1 MSIKKNLLL
10 MSLALLT
17 FSCDKNKKNI
27 KPIIEFTTKIT
38 KETSDFVMQVPTQ
51 TSVSN
56 WDGVNFVNQGNNFA
70 VLNKFDFYKEA
81 IKSKGK
87 IIAAP
92 IIQNAKLFILDEKN
106 TVTCFDL
113 NSKKQIWQ
121 ANINKDSLTNKITA
135 TGGITFANNLLY
147 VSNGS
152 RDLIILDANT
162 GYEIARPRLPDISN
176 APVEVGNKHIYASLA
191 NNSFISLNKET
202 LNLAWQVAGPQTSLM
217 LLMQSAIKPAEIS
230 NAVFVPFYSGQLSML
245 NKESGEPVW
254 ENNLLSQLDDFDDM
268 NYANLI
274 TQPIFAPDSVFASSA
289 SGIVSKINLNTG
301 QSVWRKNIQDVLG
314 MAKFGNALVLTTN
327 AQQIACISSESGQIS
342 WVVDL
347 QDIEAKHNK
356 ANNLLTPLMLND
368 KLYVI
373 SSAGKMY
380 EFSTAGTLIT
390 THKIPK
396 DVSFY
401 AVHKEKLYLF
411 ANDGIFA
418 NK

>member
-10 MSLALLT
+10 ISLALLT
-17 FSCDKNKKNI
+17 FSCDKSKKNI

-38 KETSDFVMQVPTQ
+38 KETSDFVMQIPTQ

-56 WDGVNFVNQGNNFA
+56 WDGINFINQGSNFA

-92 IIQNAKLFILDEKN
+92 IIQSAKLFILDEKN
-106 TVTCFDL
+106 TVACFDL

-121 ANINKDSLTNKITA
+121 ANINKDSLTNKVAA
-135 TGGITFANNLLY
+135 TGGVTFANNLLY

-152 RDLIILDANT
+152 RDLVILDANT
-162 GYEIARPRLPDISN
+162 GYEIARPRMPDILN

-191 NNSFISLNKET
+191 NNSFIALNKET

-230 NAVFVPFYSGQLSML
+230 NAVLVPFYSGQLSML
-245 NKESGEPVW
+245 NKESGEPIW

-274 TQPIFAPDSVFASSA
+274 TQPIFAQDGVFASSA
-289 SGIVSKINLNTG
+289 SGIVSKINLNSG
-301 QSVWRKNIQDVLG
+301 QSVWRKNIEDVLG
-314 MAKFGNALVLTTN
+314 MAKFGNALVITTN
-327 AQQIACISSESGQIS
+327 AQQIACISAESGQIS

-368 KLYVI
+368 KVYVI

-380 EFSTAGTLIT
+380 EFSAAGALIT

-401 AVHKEKLYLF
+401 AVHQEKLYLF
-411 ANDGIFA
+411 ANEGIFA